1 MYLEQLFDLWASGF
15 PIFLHLNTWL
25 YIVLG
30 SFIGL
35 IFGALPG
42 LSSTMSLAVFLP
54 LTFGMDAET
63 GIVFLIC
70 IYVTATYGGAISAIL
85 INIPGT
91 PSAIATGLDG
101 YPMAQR
107 GEAGRAIGI
116 ATLSSVL
123 GGLIG
128 LILLMLCAPLVVMV
142 ARKFGSWEYAL
153 LALVGI
159 SMVSYVSKGNMIKGL
174 LGGVLGLFIAS
185 IGQDPI
191 MAYPRFT
198 LGTAEL
204 VGGVHMVV
212 VMIGL
217 FGMAEVF
224 IQLEKEEDLKVVQ
237 KIGKL
242 FSSFRDVT
250 SNMSTLI
257 RSSLIGVFVG
267 AVPAA
272 GPSIGSIASYGVA
285 KRLSKKYKNFGHGE
299 PEGLVSAESAN
310 NAGVGGALIPMMT
323 LGIPGDPMTAVLLG
337 ALMIHGLTPGPM
349 LFEFSPQY
357 VSSIYISY
365 ALGLVAILIGGF
377 IGSNYIAKTLLLPRY
392 ILLPLITLLCLVGS
406 FALSN
411 NYFDVLTV
419 VVFGIIGYFLHK
431 VDIPT
436 AAVVLGVVLGKM
448 LEDNLRRAL
457 LLGKG
462 SLLPFVTRPVCLLLI
477 GIIALII
484 ISAISQHRKSKQLNE
499 NISVEKK
506 A

>member
-1 MYLEQLFDLWASGF
+1 MYFEQLFELWTSGLPVF
-15 PIFLHLNTWL
+15 SHLNTWFYVL
-25 YIVLG
+25 LG
-30 SFIGL
+30 SLIGL

-54 LTFGMDAET
+54 LTFGMDAKQ

-70 IYVTATYGGAISAIL
+70 IYVTATFGGAISAIL
-85 INIPGT
+85 VNIPGT

-123 GGLIG
+123 GGFFG
-128 LILLMLCAPLVVMV
+128 LIMLMLCAPLVVMV

-198 LGTAEL
+198 LGTADL
-204 VGGVHMVV
+204 VGGIHMVV

-217 FGMAEVF
+217 FGLSEVF
-224 IQLEKEEDLKVVQ
+224 IQLEKEDNLEIIQ

-242 FSSFRDVT
+242 FSSLGDVT
-250 SNMSTLI
+250 SNILTVI
-257 RSSLIGVFVG
+257 RSSIIGTFVG

-272 GPSIGSIASYGVA
+272 GPSIGSITSYGVA
-285 KRLSKKYKNFGHGE
+285 KRFSKKYKNFGKGE
-299 PEGLVSAESAN
+299 PEALVAAESAN

-349 LFEFSPQY
+349 LFEFSPDY

-365 ALGLVAILIGGF
+365 ALGLVAILVGGF
-377 IGSNYIAKTLLLPRY
+377 IGSNYIAKALLLPRY
-392 ILLPLITLLCLVGS
+392 ILLPLISVLCLVGS
-406 FALSN
+406 FALN
-411 NYFDVLTV
+411 NNLFDVGIV
-419 VVFGIIGYFLHK
+419 VVFGIIGYILHK
-431 VDIPT
+431 VDIPI
-436 AAVVLGVVLGKM
+436 AAVVLGVVLGTM
-448 LEDNLRRAL
+448 FEDNLRRAL

-462 SLLPFVTRPVCLLLI
+462 SLLPFITRPVCLILI
-477 GIIALII
+477 GVIILII
-484 ISAISQHRKSKQLNE
+484 ISAISQHRKSKQLDEME
-499 NISVEKK
+499 NTGSV
-506 A
+506 

>member
-1 MYLEQLFDLWASGF
+1 MYLEQLFDLWTSGLPVF
-15 PIFLHLNTWL
+15 YSWQTWL

-30 SFIGL
+30 SLIGL

-54 LTFGMDAET
+54 LTFTMNANQ

-70 IYVTATYGGAISAIL
+70 IYITATYGGAISAIL

-101 YPMAQR
+101 YPLAQR
-107 GEAGRAIGI
+107 GEAGRAISI
-116 ATLSSVL
+116 ATVSSML

-128 LILLMLCAPLVVMV
+128 LIVLMLCAPLVVMV

-191 MAYPRFT
+191 LAYPRFT
-198 LGTAEL
+198 LGRGEL

-217 FGMAEVF
+217 FGLAEVF
-224 IQLEKEEDLKVVQ
+224 IQLEKDDKLQIIQ

-250 SNMSTLI
+250 SNLETLV
-257 RSSLIGVFVG
+257 RSSVIGVFVG

-272 GPSIGSIASYGVA
+272 GPSIGSIVSYGVA
-285 KRLSKKYKNFGHGE
+285 KRFSKKFRNFGHGE
-299 PEGLVSAESAN
+299 PEGLVAAESAN
-310 NAGVGGALIPMMT
+310 NAAVGGALIPMMT

-337 ALMIHGLTPGPM
+337 ALMIHGLRPGPM
-349 LFEFSPQY
+349 LFQHSPEY
-357 VSSIYISY
+357 VSSIYIAY
-365 ALGLVAILIGGF
+365 AIGLVAIFIGGF
-377 IGSNYIAKTLLLPRY
+377 IGANYIAKALLLPRY
-392 ILLPLITLLCLVGS
+392 VLLPLVTLLCLVGS

-411 NYFDVLTV
+411 NLFDVGTV
-419 VVFGIIGYFLHK
+419 VVFGVIGFVLYK
-431 VDIPT
+431 VDIPVS
-436 AAVVLGVVLGKM
+436 AVVLGVVLGKM
-448 LEDNLRRAL
+448 FEDNLRRAL

-462 SLLPFVTRPVCLLLI
+462 SFLPFCTRPVCLIL
-477 GIIALII
+477 IALII
-484 ISAISQHRKSKQLNE
+484 LIVISAITQHLKAKRMEKSE
-499 NISVEKK
+499 SV
-506 A
+506 